1 MHVLDFYTIDELY
14 SMLKDFE
21 RELNSLKEIIELHN
35 AIKERSG
42 LVSKSFESR
51 VELLVSSI
59 DFLKEELGLSGEE
72 GV

>member
-51 VELLVSSI
+51 VKLLVSSI
-59 DFLKEELGLSGEE
+59 DILKEELGLSGEE

>member
-1 MHVLDFYTIDELY
+1 MHILDVYTIDELY

-21 RELNSLKEIIELHN
+21 DELNSLKEIRELHD
-35 AIKERSG
+35 AIKERSR

-51 VELLVSSI
+51 VSLLVSSI
-59 DFLKEELGLSGEE
+59 DILKEELGLSGEE

>member
-21 RELNSLKEIIELHN
+21 RELNSLKEIIELHD

-51 VELLVSSI
+51 VKLLVSSI
-59 DFLKEELGLSGEE
+59 DILKEELGLSGEE

>member
-1 MHVLDFYTIDELY
+1 MHILDFYTIDELY
-14 SMLKDFE
+14 ALLHDFE
-21 RELNSLKEIIELHN
+21 GELNSLKEMRELHN

-51 VELLVSSI
+51 VKLLVSSI
-59 DFLKEELGLSGEE
+59 GILKEELGLSGEE

>member
-1 MHVLDFYTIDELY
+1 MHVLDVFTIDELY

-21 RELNSLKEIIELHN
+21 RELNSLKEIIELHD